1 MNTFEPMS
9 NTIGV
14 RYGDKM
20 AWVSFGGTESGGAVT
35 YNGPKA
41 QKFSSVTGPSQPF
54 VNTTLL
60 LSYAVFPSSRSRRL
74 APRDRIFFPAKR
86 PMVAWQSRG
95 LARGVAASITMRS
108 SFL

>member
-41 QKFSSVTGPSQPF
+41 QKFSSVTGPS
-54 VNTTLL
+54 
-60 LSYAVFPSSRSRRL
+60 
-74 APRDRIFFPAKR
+74 
-86 PMVAWQSRG
+86 
-95 LARGVAASITMRS
+95 
-108 SFL
+108 